1 MSTTSAVSPTCSGI
15 PMQLGR
21 EELFDC
27 INSLRRAY
35 TRTRDRKPL
44 SFDRNE
50 RRGAA
55 RIALQIP
62 IRITPVAL
70 EDGGIRIVA
79 ESELAL
85 CADTTNL
92 SLRGIAFTHGTA
104 LSYPHAAITFHV
116 PGKRTVSLLAELRW
130 TSRVANA
137 RYESGARFIGLTE
150 LPAGIL
156 PDGAP

>member
-1 MSTTSAVSPTCSGI
+1 
-15 PMQLGR
+15 MQLGR

-35 TRTRDRKPL
+35 TQTRDRKPL

-55 RIALQIP
+55 RISLRVP
-62 IRITPVAL
+62 VRITPVAL

-79 ESELAL
+79 E
-85 CADTTNL
+85 ADFAIRANTTNL
-92 SLRGIAFTHGTA
+92 SLRGVAFTHA
-104 LSYPHAAITFHV
+104 RPLSYPHAAITFQV
-116 PGKRTVSLLAELRW
+116 PGKRAVSLLAELRW
-130 TSRVANA
+130 TSRVVDA
-137 RYESGARFIGLTE
+137 RYETGARFIGLTE

-156 PDGAP
+156 PEGAQ